1 MASRLLGILIIVL
14 MAASLL
20 TPLTGFLTEAL
31 ATTLA
36 LSSSHPPTV
45 KTLQGEATNTTT
57 NTTVTVNATV
67 VEEEPGNNT
76 LKAKVIVYMHL
87 FKHILITLG
96 LTPNASAEEVAAVLN
111 IDIELANK
119 VVKYASM
126 NTSTILNMTYEQL
139 IVIHKDM
146 ERTYD
151 RVIEILKERIKLQEK
166 KRIKERIT
174 AKLALRAMLHLEVLA
189 KTWNDTKLLNLTMQ
203 LREALR
209 AKNIELAK
217 NLTITISDYLKAQ
230 YAEEMIEELNE
241 KLTELLEKLSSLPA
255 TNATIPV
262 EVVEKLKKQHEDV
275 EELVELIR
283 KKIKIGVLDPATLAK
298 LLAASDS
305 AEDLRRIVS
314 RLLNETA
321 RGNVTTPRVELVASE
336 WAERLRARID
346 ALASMLQNITDED
359 VREKLAELVS
369 KANSTLSL
377 AEAMIEAGDY
387 GSAMHLLGKTQ
398 SYVVKAESLVRL
410 YQLRE
415 VMKKNFKKIKEHR
428 KEVSVEDIIETI
440 EKKHPEMIN
449 TTLDVLMERVQR
461 LITQTESI
469 LLEVAN
475 KTANMTEIP
484 EPLEEFL
491 EEARDHLE
499 EAKEYLEE
507 AVEAINS
514 SEYFEAQEN
523 LIEALGHA
531 IRAYHYALQAS
542 KLLEVGMPE
551 ELAKELREA
560 ISEVRKKIVEKKME
574 NTAANLLYK
583 VEELINETSRK
594 LAFIE
599 AIIEEGNVS
608 LPRGFREAFSMA
620 KEQLAKANETLDM
633 AKQALEEGN
642 VDEALR
648 LLVKAKIHAEQAYR
662 IADKLK
668 DVIEDLLEKSGD
680 EESSSS
686 EEEEEREHN
695 SHGGHSAGS
704 SQSNSSSD
712 ARSSGSGGNGGNE
725 GGGRGD
731 RGGGHGDGGGH
742 GGSND
747 DSSDDN
753 RDGSEEEDEGE

>member
-1 MASRLLGILIIVL
+1 MTPRLLGVLIIVL

-31 ATTLA
+31 ASTLVP
-36 LSSSHPPTV
+36 SSSHPPTV
-45 KTLQGEATNTTT
+45 KTLQGEAVNTTT
-57 NTTVTVNATV
+57 NTTITVNATV

-76 LKAKVIVYMHL
+76 LKAKVMVYIHL

-96 LTPNASAEEVAAVLN
+96 LTPNASAEEVAAVLS

-119 VVKYASM
+119 IVKYASM

-146 ERTYD
+146 EKTYD

-166 KRIKERIT
+166 KKIKERIT

-189 KTWNDTKLLNLTMQ
+189 KAWNDTRLLNLTMQ

-255 TNATIPV
+255 ANATIPV
-262 EVVEKLKKQHEDV
+262 EVVEKLKKQHEDI

-298 LLAASDS
+298 LLAASES
-305 AEDLRRIVS
+305 AEDLRRMVS

-321 RGNVTTPRVELVASE
+321 RGNITTPRVELVASE

-359 VREKLAELVS
+359 VREELAELVS

-415 VMKKNFKKIKEHR
+415 AMKKNFKKIKEHR
-428 KEVSVEDIIETI
+428 KEVSVEDIIENI

-484 EPLEEFL
+484 EPLEEFI

-514 SEYFEAQEN
+514 GEYFEAQEN

-560 ISEVRKKIVEKKME
+560 ISEVRKKMVEKKME

-583 VEELINETSRK
+583 VEELINETSRE

-599 AIIEEGNVS
+599 AIIEAGNVS

-648 LLVKAKIHAEQAYR
+648 LLVKAKVHAEQAYR

-668 DVIEDLLEKSGD
+668 DVIEDLLEKRGD

-686 EEEEEREHN
+686 GEGESEHN
-695 SHGGHSAGS
+695 SHGGHGAGS
-704 SQSNSSSD
+704 SQSNSSG
-712 ARSSGSGGNGGNE
+712 ARSSGSGGSSGNE

-731 RGGGHGDGGGH
+731 RGGGHGSGGGH